1 MGKRFLFCSGLL
13 GALLICTGL
22 AHAGTTGKISGKVTE
37 VTGDPLPGANVV
49 IDIDG
54 VKRAGITDE
63 KGEYFIINIPPGTY
77 DIETVMMG
85 YSKSVH
91 QGVVINVD
99 HTTTVNFQMQEE
111 ALQLGEMI
119 VVAERPPVEHDKTES
134 KSVITAEEIESLP
147 IVREMSD
154 FVELQAGVTP
164 DEEESVRGGNFWETA
179 YMVDGVRVVNNDAR
193 AGFTRFQ
200 GVNTSAVQELTVLS
214 GGMNAEYGNAGAV
227 VSVVTKEGGQKYTGR
242 GEYRITPP
250 GQKHW
255 GANVYEAPVHRGRMQ
270 WGNSEWENLQAWFPG
285 TDGILGHSNE
295 TGEITDAEFAADD
308 VQRKVHVRQ
317 DYTGVWGGRGEA
329 MLGGPIVRK
338 MGFTLTSSMNRNPSS
353 LPAPTATSLFNNR
366 TNLKLT
372 YRPSGNVKFN
382 YGSLFNQRSRYN
394 AGVIRRIEQGS
405 RKNMNSSGRNLFVPS
420 EYSGAGKLR
429 TRDFMNYASLTH
441 TLSARTFYEIRVSYS
456 RTTEVNTELPVNTDQ
471 PYVEPGIGNE
481 SGWFYIGRPVV
492 NWTDSER
499 DRLQIKL
506 DYSSQVTKGH
516 FIKTGFDMLFF
527 DNWGFS
533 RNKNDFR
540 GLIDRYYS
548 QFNNPRVGVM
558 PRQYSIY
565 FQDKMEFEG
574 IVVNVGLRGLRW
586 SPNTEMPQAAYFL
599 SLYKYHD
606 PTKIEN
612 IPTYR
617 PPAIHVLSPRVGVSH
632 PITESS
638 AMHFTFGK
646 FEQIEQF
653 WWIFSHS
660 YRTEEAFLDLN
671 QNGRIDESELYNTQ
685 DVVDAGQWGWP
696 LLRPLVT
703 TSFEVGADWNFI
715 TDYTAGLTAYYKQQV
730 NRRSGGSYRHQS
742 QGLQHQRLVN
752 SSGQTN
758 NRDTRGFELSLKKKF
773 NHMTA
778 FTIAYNVQWVENGN
792 SGVRG
797 HHYVNPDRLATK
809 NPSNFGNYAGYI
821 DNNGNFLSHY
831 WYEWTADSNGDGD
844 FTGVDGVD
852 GPGIVN
858 GDDTGEEFPRPMDGI
873 TRFQRGQAFGSQA
886 RNQLE
891 QVEDGVGRNNWS
903 LDQENSLLNWDGKGA
918 STWLQRNNQSQEFR
932 PANLNRTNFG
942 TVTFMFSSPK
952 AFGPRFVGFRP
963 FENLRLNVVYR
974 LFTGRRFFYSPPEKG
989 GEGFFNG
996 PIHTR
1001 TDINFEKTFNLNRRA
1016 SMTIFFE
1023 SFNLFNQKDPHI
1035 SYRVDNQL
1043 VEVGAEYVE
1052 WGVIYTPLPDNP
1064 EYIAYGDVGDYLRF
1078 QDSPREFH
1086 FGLRMK
1092 F

>member
-1 MGKRFLFCSGLL
+1 MNKRLLCCLGLL
-13 GALLICTGL
+13 VALVISTGL
-22 AHAGTTGKISGKVTE
+22 AEAATTGKISGRVTE
-37 VTGDPLPGANVV
+37 ITGDPLPGANVV

-63 KGEYFIINIPPGTY
+63 NGEYFIINIPPGTY

-85 YSKSVH
+85 YSKSVRT
-91 QGVVINVD
+91 GVVVNVD
-99 HTTTVNFQMQEE
+99 HTTTVSFEMQEE

-119 VVAERPPVEHDKTES
+119 VVAERPAVEHDKTES

-214 GGMNAEYGNAGAV
+214 GGMNAEYGNAGSV
-227 VSVVTKEGGQKYTGR
+227 VSVVTKEGGQRYTGR

-270 WGNSEWENLQAWFPG
+270 WGNPEWENLQAWYPG
-285 TDGILGHSNE
+285 TDGILGHDTQ
-295 TGEITDAEFAADD
+295 TGEITDPQFATDD

-329 MLGGPIVRK
+329 MLGGPIMRK
-338 MGFTLTSSMNRNPSS
+338 LGFTLTSSVNRNPSS
-353 LPAPTATSLFNNR
+353 LPAPTAVSLPNNR

-372 YRPSGNVKFN
+372 YRPGNNIRFN
-382 YGSLFNQRSRYN
+382 YGSIFNQRSRYN

-405 RKNMNSSGRNLFVPS
+405 RKNMNSSGRNLFVPA

-441 TLSARTFYEIRVSYS
+441 TLSARTFYEVRFSYS
-456 RTTEVNTELPVNTDQ
+456 RTSEVNTELPFNTDQ

-492 NWTDSER
+492 NWTNSER
-499 DRLQIKL
+499 DRYQLKV

-516 FIKTGFDMLFF
+516 FIKMGIDFLFY

-540 GLIDRYYS
+540 GLIERYYS
-548 QFNNPRVGVM
+548 QFNNPQVGVV
-558 PRQYSIY
+558 PRQYAVY

-586 SPNTEMPQAAYFL
+586 SPNTEMPQSEYFL

-606 PTKIEN
+606 PTKMEN

-617 PPAIHVLSPRVGVSH
+617 PGSIQVLSPRVGVSH

-660 YRTEEAFLDLN
+660 YRTEEEFLDVN
-671 QNGRIDESELYNTQ
+671 QNGRIDESELYNTL

-696 LLRPLVT
+696 KIVPLVT

-715 TDYTAGLTAYYKQQV
+715 TDYTAGITAYYKQQI

-742 QGLQHQRLVN
+742 QGLQHQRSVN
-752 SSGQTN
+752 ASGQTN
-758 NRDTRGFELSLKKKF
+758 NRDTRGFELSVKKKF
-773 NHMTA
+773 NYMTA

-797 HHYVNPDRLATK
+797 NHYISPDRLTTK

-821 DNNGNFLSHY
+821 DNDGNFLSHY
-831 WYEWTADSNGDGD
+831 WYEWTHDSNGDGD
-844 FTGVDGVD
+844 FLTDDGVA

-858 GDDTGEEFPRPMDGI
+858 ASDTGEEFPRPMDGI
-873 TRFQRGQAFGSQA
+873 TRFTRGTAFGNNT

-891 QVEDGVGRNNWS
+891 LIEDAVGRNNWS
-903 LDQENSLLNWDGKGA
+903 LDPENSLINWDGKGA

-942 TVTFMFSSPK
+942 TVTFMFTSPDK
-952 AFGPRFVGFRP
+952 FGPRFVGFNP

-974 LFTGRRFFYSPPEKG
+974 LFTGRRFFYSPPERG
-989 GEGFFNG
+989 GEGFYNG

-1001 TDINFEKTFNLNRRA
+1001 TDLNFEKTYKFNRRA
-1016 SMTIFFE
+1016 SVTAFFE
-1023 SFNLFNQKDPHI
+1023 AFNLFNQKDPHI

-1043 VEVGAEYVE
+1043 VEVGSEYVE

-1064 EYIAYGDVGDYLRF
+1064 EYVEYGDVGDYLRY

-1086 FGLRMK
+1086 FGLRMR